1 MQESLRLYKLNP
13 NGFSFFQIITV
24 FIVGLL
30 SIFILHIS
38 IVQTGSPLLLLVL
51 SSSCLF
57 LLWLLFNPKIWIY
70 SIVLLTGIFTSTSGG
85 GVSGI
90 DVVFI
95 IFFNAFL
102 YLWIIWQIF
111 VKKEK
116 LIESKTDWLL
126 ISFYILTILTII
138 TVFENSTLF
147 FEWLREFALLTLILF
162 YFPFKKY
169 ITSKKDIFT
178 ILILFTVT
186 LLITDLLQFYI
197 YKQILSNITY
207 AYEAGS
213 SVRNNLFIF
222 VVGCTF
228 SCIFIFYQKK
238 TIPRIA
244 LTMIMIL
251 TLGALASTF
260 ARIFWVAI
268 FVNFVAIFILI
279 NNKEKFRFLAY
290 FIISVFAAYL
300 IASIFFGDI
309 FKFVIFALESRFEST
324 SKGSTDISALARIEE
339 WKIIFERIK
348 ESPFIGNGF
357 GSTYTF
363 RNPISGQNDYTSII
377 HNSFLHFFFRVGI
390 PLTIMFFSIFIIIFI
405 KSLFYS
411 LKIKIDLFYKILMI
425 AVFLSFVTLFI
436 TGMFTMTFILR
447 DALILNA
454 FFFFLVNYVEVKYKK
469 KLIN

>member
-13 NGFSFFQIITV
+13 NGFSILQIITV

-38 IVQTGSPLLLLVL
+38 IIQTGSPLLLLVL
-51 SSSCLF
+51 GASCLF

-90 DVVFI
+90 DVAFI
-95 IFFNAFL
+95 IFFNVFL

-126 ISFYILTILTII
+126 ISFYILTTLTII
-138 TVFENSTLF
+138 TVIENSTLF
-147 FEWLREFALLTLILF
+147 FEWIREFALLTLMLF

-169 ITSKKDIFT
+169 ITSRKEIIT

-238 TIPRIA
+238 TIPRVA

-268 FVNFVAIFILI
+268 FVNFATIFILI

-290 FIISVFAAYL
+290 FIISVFVAYL

-309 FKFVIFALESRFEST
+309 FKFVIFALESRFKST

-377 HNSFLHFFFRVGI
+377 HNSYLHFFFRVGI
-390 PLTIMFFSIFIIIFI
+390 PLTLMFFGIFVIMVF

-411 LKIKIDLFYKILMI
+411 FKIKVDLFYKILMI
-425 AVFLSFVTLFI
+425 GVFLSFVTLFI

-454 FFFFLVNYVEVKYKK
+454 FFFFLVNYVEVNYKK

>member
-13 NGFSFFQIITV
+13 NGFSIFQIISV
-24 FIVGLL
+24 FIVGLF
-30 SIFILHIS
+30 SIFILHVSIS
-38 IVQTGSPLLLLVL
+38 QTGSPLFLIVL
-51 SSSCLF
+51 GTSFLF
-57 LLWLLFNPKIWIY
+57 LILLLFNPKIWIY
-70 SIVLLTGIFTSTSGG
+70 TIVLLTGIFSSTSGG

-95 IFFNAFL
+95 VYFNVFL
-102 YLWIIWQIF
+102 YLWLLWQVF

-116 LIESKTDWLL
+116 LIETKTDWLL
-126 ISFYILTILTII
+126 ISFYILTILTVI
-138 TVFENSTLF
+138 TVIENSTLF
-147 FEWLREFALLTLILF
+147 FEWIREFALLTLMLF

-169 ITSKKDIFT
+169 ITSKKEIIT

-238 TIPRIA
+238 TIPRVA
-244 LTMIMIL
+244 LSIIMIL
-251 TLGALASTF
+251 TMGALASTF

-268 FVNFVAIFILI
+268 SVNFIIIFLLI

-290 FIISVFAAYL
+290 IIISAIVAYL

-309 FKFVIFALESRFEST
+309 FKFVIFALESRFKST
-324 SKGSTDISALARIEE
+324 SKGTTDVSALARIEE

-390 PLTIMFFSIFIIIFI
+390 PLTLMFFSIFVILFF

-411 LKIKIDLFYKILMI
+411 IKIKIDTFYKLLMI
-425 AVFLSFVTLFI
+425 GVFLSIVTLVI

-447 DALILNA
+447 DALILNS
-454 FFFFLVNYVEVKYKK
+454 FFLFLVNYVEVNYKK
-469 KLIN
+469 KIIN